1 MALRRLRL
9 VPRTALLMT
18 PLGEQVT
25 GQSGTGALA
34 FSGGTYPNL
43 PSGWT
48 ILSDRDFTS
57 KTDGGWTDRGDSA
70 FEIVT
75 ASGAGG
81 TTVDSM
87 ASQTNR
93 LTEYTGR
100 ARYNA
105 GFASGNG
112 PISTSYNIASANRK
126 TGLYLR
132 INCAVSSNWYGESS
146 GVNKIYF
153 LPAGSSPA
161 GPLYLSAQGA
171 TTGALQFQPRL
182 QNAPANV
189 FGNGSGG
196 TRNLTANTGLGS
208 ATITRGT
215 RFAAELIVRMNTCQ
229 ADGTPNGDGTC
240 EVWVNGTKT
249 HNYTDVCYR
258 GNGTLSNLIPA
269 SSLWTEARWNPTW
282 GGNHVGETVPALQ
295 YMYMYDAAVG
305 TGT

>member
-9 VPRTALLMT
+9 VPRTALLMA
-18 PLGEQVT
+18 PLGE
-25 GQSGTGALA
+25 GLACQSGTATAQLVGSTA
-34 FSGGTYPNL
+34 YPNL

-48 ILSDRDFTS
+48 ILSDRDFLT
-57 KTDGGWTDRGDSA
+57 KTDGGWTDRGDAA
-70 FEIVT
+70 FTIQTT
-75 ASGAGG
+75 ATDA
-81 TTVDSM
+81 M
-87 ASQTNR
+87 CSQYNR
-93 LTEYTGR
+93 LTDSTGR
-100 ARYNA
+100 ATYNA
-105 GFASGNG
+105 GFNSGNG
-112 PISTSYNIASANRK
+112 PISTSYNISSGNRR

-132 INCAVSSNWYGESS
+132 FNCAVSSNWYGESS

-171 TTGALQFQPRL
+171 TTGSLQFQPRL
-182 QNAPANV
+182 QNAPASV
-189 FGNGSGG
+189 FGNGTGG

-208 ATITRGT
+208 ATITRGV
-215 RFAAELIVRMNTCQ
+215 RFTAELVLRMNTCQ

-240 EVWVNGTKT
+240 EVWVNGVKT
-249 HNYTDVCYR
+249 HDYSDVCYR
-258 GNGTLSNLIPA
+258 GNGSPSNLIPA

-282 GGNHVGETVPALQ
+282 GGNHPGETVPALQ